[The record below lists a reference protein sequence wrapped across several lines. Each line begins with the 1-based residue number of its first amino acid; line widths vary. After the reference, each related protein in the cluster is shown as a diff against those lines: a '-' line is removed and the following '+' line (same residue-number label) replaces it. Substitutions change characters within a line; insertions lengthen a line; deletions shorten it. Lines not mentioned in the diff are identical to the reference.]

1 MKGISY
7 RGNNIC
13 FGRYALQALE
23 PAWITSRQIEAGR
36 RAMSRNVRRGGQI
49 WVRIFPDKPV
59 TVRPTET
66 RMGSGKGSP
75 EYWVSVVKPG
85 KILYEMADNSGAR
98 ELMCIRILGASN
110 RRYAYIGDIVV
121 AVIKEA
127 VPNMTLERSEVIRA
141 VIVRTCK
148 ELKRSNGILIQ
159 YDDNAAVVID
169 QEGNPKGT
177 RIFCAIARELRQL
190 NFTKIVS
197 LAPEMYVVGLF
208 LGPPPVLVDSRVHEG
223 VHHLPLKPQQEM
235 LFEQ

>member
-1 MKGISY
+1 MKKAIELTEQAGTKGVQVQIAGRIDGKEIARIEWIREGRVPLQTIRAKIDYCSY
-7 RGNNIC
+7 TVRTIYGV
-13 FGRYALQALE
+13 LSPL
-23 PAWITSRQIEAGR
+23 WITSRQIEAGR

-127 VPNMTLERSEVIRA
+127 SKGKQVRKLLHTLRRS
-141 VIVRTCK
+141 K
-148 ELKRSNGILIQ
+148 
-159 YDDNAAVVID
+159 
-169 QEGNPKGT
+169 
-177 RIFCAIARELRQL
+177 
-190 NFTKIVS
+190 
-197 LAPEMYVVGLF
+197 
-208 LGPPPVLVDSRVHEG
+208 
-223 VHHLPLKPQQEM
+223 
-235 LFEQ
+235 